1 MKNTKTLKK
10 LHLPNTLNSFSFNQS
25 YSIDGTDYSDERNYH
40 LDALYYDGTL
50 EEFKNKFE
58 ITNSLFDREFCKEI
72 ICSDQTLKNEEDNP
86 TVYKN
91 YEDLTIELENGE
103 QLIFTN
109 VYVRYKDKS
118 YSLHFNIYE
127 KDCVIE
133 LNDKGEYYI
142 GITQY
147 DTIDL
152 MEFMYSTEGDLL
164 TVRFTLFNVEY
175 MKVFQEN

>member
-1 MKNTKTLKK
+1 MITIKK
-10 LHLPNTLNSFSFNQS
+10 
-25 YSIDGTDYSDERNYH
+25 
-40 LDALYYDGTL
+40 
-50 EEFKNKFE
+50 
-58 ITNSLFDREFCKEI
+58 
-72 ICSDQTLKNEEDNP
+72 
-86 TVYKN
+86 
-91 YEDLTIELENGE
+91 
-103 QLIFTN
+103 
-109 VYVRYKDKS
+109 